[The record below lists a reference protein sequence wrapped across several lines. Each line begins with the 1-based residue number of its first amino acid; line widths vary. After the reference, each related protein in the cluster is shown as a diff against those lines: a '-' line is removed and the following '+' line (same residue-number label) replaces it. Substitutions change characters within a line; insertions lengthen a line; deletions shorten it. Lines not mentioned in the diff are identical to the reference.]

1 MSDPRER
8 LREAAH
14 EAQERVRV
22 AQEQMREAQER
33 AAAAAREAAHAAQE
47 RAKAVSDV
55 MPPGLPK
62 RLLSAFVGIPLI
74 LALIFVEVW
83 PDHFPGIVFTLGV
96 ALIALICA
104 SEYFRALNQRGF
116 RPNERLA
123 YIGVVV
129 LQFAAWNVSRGQL
142 VAFLPVMLVVLTIA
156 TLINQV
162 LRRESEPVA
171 NLGVTLFGVAYVGWL
186 VSYLIFLRSLLPGQS
201 IAIAL
206 PWGPGPSVSYG
217 AWLTLYVIAVT
228 WMTDTGAYAFGVR
241 FGKKSR
247 KLAPSLSPNKTV
259 VGAIGGLLTATLTSL
274 LWGAWAHLPWYHCL
288 VLGPIIGALG
298 QIGDL
303 CESALKRDLGIKDFG
318 GIMPGHGGLLD
329 RFDSLLFTAP
339 IAYYYLAL
347 VVPRL

>member
-1 MSDPRER
+1 MSDPIRDAQDRFR
-8 LREAAH
+8 L
-14 EAQERVRV
+14 

-33 AAAAAREAAHAAQE
+33 AAKLAREVAQE
-47 RAKAVSDV
+47 AEERTKAVRDA
-55 MPPGLPK
+55 MPPGLPL
-62 RLLSAFVGIPLI
+62 RLLSAFIGIPLI

-83 PDHFPGIVFTLGV
+83 PERFPGIVFTLGV

-104 SEYFRALNQRGF
+104 GEYFRALKHRF

-129 LQFAAWNVSRGQL
+129 LQFAAWNVSRGRL
-142 VAFLPVMLVVLTIA
+142 VDFLPVMLVVLTIM

-186 VSYLIFLRSLLPGQS
+186 LSYLIFLRSLLPGKS
-201 IAIAL
+201 IEIPL
-206 PWGPGPSVSYG
+206 PWGHGPRVGYG
-217 AWLTLYVIAVT
+217 AWLTLYVLAVT

-241 FGKKSR
+241 FGKNSR

-259 VGAIGGLLTATLTSL
+259 VGAIGGLITATVTSL

-288 VLGPIIGALG
+288 ILGPILGALG
-298 QIGDL
+298 QVGDL
-303 CESALKRDLGIKDFG
+303 CESAIKRDLGIKDFG

-347 VVPRL
+347 LVVRYIGE

>member
-1 MSDPRER
+1 MSDPIR
-8 LREAAH
+8 
-14 EAQERVRV
+14 EAQERLRV

-33 AAAAAREAAHAAQE
+33 AATAARAAAYEAQE
-47 RAKAVSDV
+47 RAKAVRNA
-55 MPPGLPK
+55 MPPGLPL
-62 RLLSAFVGIPLI
+62 RLFSAFIGIPLI

-83 PDHFPGIVFTLGV
+83 PERFPGIVFTLGV

-104 SEYFRALNQRGF
+104 GEYFRALKHRGF
-116 RPNERLA
+116 RPNEQLA
-123 YIGVVV
+123 YLGVVV
-129 LQFAAWNVSRGQL
+129 LQFAAWNVSRGKL
-142 VAFLPVMLVVLTIA
+142 SAFLPVMLVVLTIM

-186 VSYLIFLRSLLPGQS
+186 LSYLIFLRSLLPGQS

-206 PWGPGPSVSYG
+206 PWGDGPRVGYG

-228 WMTDTGAYAFGVR
+228 WMTDTGAYGFGVR
-241 FGKKSR
+241 FGKNSR

-259 VGAIGGLLTATLTSL
+259 VGAIGGLITATITSL
-274 LWGAWAHLPWYHCL
+274 LWGAWAHIPWYHCL
-288 VLGPIIGALG
+288 VLGPILGALG
-298 QIGDL
+298 QVGDL

-339 IAYYYLAL
+339 IAYYYLVL
-347 VVPRL
+347 VVPRFQL